1 MSNFN
6 QWFFKPSSP
15 RVFTF
20 FRIAVALFC
29 MVQIIKL
36 YPDLLNIFG
45 QYGFNRADVVA
56 VTQAP
61 FMPRITWVSDAL
73 AHWGIGE
80 IQVIYGLFVFY
91 LVLLLGL
98 ALGYVPR
105 LFAALSLLCHLLFF
119 GSGKMFMYGVDY
131 FTTSA
136 LFYCMI
142 SPSTQAFSLRKLR
155 FLGQVSYSSYATFFK
170 RVLQIHLCLVYFF
183 GGFSKML
190 GTHWWTGEGIWRAV
204 SLPGFNNLNTTW
216 MADFPMM
223 LMVMGWGVLIMETFY
238 FVLIYFKK
246 TRPLTLLIIMSM
258 HLGIALSMGLYQF
271 ALIMILFNF
280 TAFGWDTTK
289 EVLTYNRFRKWN
301 IRFRKI
307 LPSFG
312 EKPLNL
318 DENHLHTTNTG

>member
-1 MSNFN
+1 MSALN

-80 IQVIYGLFVFY
+80 IQVIYGLFVLY
-91 LVLLLGL
+91 LLLLLGL

-105 LFAALSLLCHLLFF
+105 LFAALSLFCHLLFF

-142 SPSTQAFSLRKLR
+142 LPSTQAFSLRSFR
-155 FLGQVSYSSYATFFK
+155 FLSQVKSSAYATFLK
-170 RVLQIHLCLVYFF
+170 RTLQIHLCLVYFF

-190 GTHWWTGEGIWRAV
+190 GVHWWTGEGIWRAI
-204 SLPGFNNLNTTW
+204 SLPGFNNFNTTW
-216 MADFPMM
+216 MADFPMV
-223 LMVMGWGVLIMETFY
+223 LMVMGWGILMTETFY
-238 FVLIYFKK
+238 FIFIYIKK
-246 TRPLTLLIIMSM
+246 TRPFTLLIIMSM
-258 HLGIALSMGLYQF
+258 HLGIAVTMGLYQF
-271 ALIMILFNF
+271 AIIMILFNF
-280 TAFGWDTTK
+280 TAFGWDVSKVALRSGPLRRWMTW
-289 EVLTYNRFRKWN
+289 FRKTATSTN
-301 IRFRKI
+301 EE
-307 LPSFG
+307 S
-312 EKPLNL
+312 LNPIP
-318 DENHLHTTNTG
+318 